1 MGTDT
6 RVDESR
12 PLFHQCAAA
21 PGRLYERLRLAA
33 LNREDTGA
41 FCRCGMTLVVPEYS
55 AAGGQ
60 LWTVHRLRAPRRA
73 GELALK
79 DLLSELGVLSGL
91 CGMAVVAEAKEAL
104 S

>member
-1 MGTDT
+1 M
-6 RVDESR
+6 
-12 PLFHQCAAA
+12 FHQCAGA

-33 LNREDTGA
+33 LNGEDTGV
-41 FCRCGMTLVVPEYS
+41 FCRCGMTLIVPEYH

-79 DLLSELGVLSGL
+79 ELLSEMGVLSGL
-91 CGMAVVAEAKEAL
+91 CGTPVVAEAKEAL